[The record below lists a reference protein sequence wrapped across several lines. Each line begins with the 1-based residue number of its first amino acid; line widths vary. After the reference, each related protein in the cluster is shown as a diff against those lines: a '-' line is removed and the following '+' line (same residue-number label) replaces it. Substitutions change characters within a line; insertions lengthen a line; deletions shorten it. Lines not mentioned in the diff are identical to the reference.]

1 MKASASETFEQANI
15 LGNIRCLLL
24 DIDGTIILGQKQTP
38 GADKLFEAIEQS
50 GRSFLVVTNNNSIS
64 LAEHAQRLK
73 GAGLP
78 VETQN
83 ILSSAEVGAE
93 FLKDQWK
100 CDSVMVLGAKALR
113 DALMA
118 KGLKLTDE
126 NPDCVVVGFDT
137 QLCYERLKAACF
149 AIQGGC
155 KWLATHPDVAMPSP
169 EGLWPD
175 CGAITAAISTTTG
188 IEPNIVLGK
197 PNKYMG
203 QAAIR
208 RSGFAAEQV
217 MMVGDRAETDVL
229 LAKENGMCSTLVLTG
244 ATSSKQAEG
253 SGADLIVD
261 DLGELAKLLLERP
274 TK

>member
-1 MKASASETFEQANI
+1 MKAPASETFEQANI
-15 LGNIRCLLL
+15 LGKIRCLLL
-24 DIDGTIILGQKQTP
+24 DIDGTIVLGQKQTP
-38 GADKLFEAIEQS
+38 GAERLFEAIEES

-64 LAEHAQRLK
+64 VGEHAARLR

-78 VETQN
+78 VEAEN
-83 ILSSAEVGAE
+83 ILSSAEVAAE
-93 FLKDQWK
+93 FLKTEWK
-100 CDSVMVLGAKALR
+100 CNSVMVLGAKALR
-113 DALMA
+113 NALLA

-137 QLCYERLKAACF
+137 ELCYERLKRACF
-149 AIQGGC
+149 EIEGGC

-175 CGAITAAISTTTG
+175 CGAITAAICTTTG
-188 IEPNIVLGK
+188 QEPDIVLGK
-197 PNKYMG
+197 PCKYMG

-208 RSGFAAEQV
+208 RSGFTAEQV

-229 LAKENGMCSTLVLTG
+229 LAKENGMYSTLVLTG
-244 ATSSKQAEG
+244 ATSSKDAQR

-261 DLGELAKLLLERP
+261 NLGQLAKLLLANVP
-274 TK
+274 K